1 MLDTEVVV
9 GVRAEVE
16 GFVHLVVSGSVEGC
30 SFHGLCLEDSRHLV
44 SVLEG
49 HLGLLHGSHLSEEG
63 GLLELGGLDGLLSSY
78 FSLSCDLLDD
88 GISSSTVLDQA
99 FLGRHDSGFGLLQKG
114 QISGDSFLGIGPSFV
129 SNLEKVLSDSDH
141 LEGSNVVSLG
151 SSNDNHLLVDDGQV
165 LEVLHGFS
173 MAFLEGG
180 LVSRATILLLS
191 LPCVVS

>member
-16 GFVHLVVSGSVEGC
+16 GLSHLVFSGSVEGC

-44 SVLEG
+44 SALEG

-63 GLLELGGLDGLLSSY
+63 GLRELGGLDGLLSSY

-88 GISSSTVLDQA
+88 GISSGTVLDQA
-99 FLGRHDSGFGLLQKG
+99 LFGRHNSGFSLLQKG

-129 SNLEKVLSDSDH
+129 SSLENFLSDSDH
-141 LEGSNVVSLG
+141 LVGSVVVSLG
-151 SSNDNHLLVDDGQV
+151 SGNDFHLLVDDGQV